1 MEAIFSALSS
11 GAKFNKKKNASSLEL
26 FSRAAGTANVSMLY
40 SAVVHLIAKCL
51 RVMSDAACISYVF
64 LCHMFL

>member
-26 FSRAAGTANVSMLY
+26 FSRAAGTANVSTLY
-40 SAVVHLIAKCL
+40 SAANLLFAKCL
-51 RVMSDAACISYVF
+51 YDMSDPAGVAYGF
-64 LCHMFL
+64 LCHVFL